1 MSHPWFQIT
10 SLLPTSAATAPAR
23 RTGARPATSPPAT
36 CLTPGWSI
44 FPWLR
49 AILLPVLST
58 LGRAW
63 RRVLATLRWSRLS
76 VGGRGQRRGIPI
88 EVLVSNDAERRTL
101 ERQLRVT
108 LHKLRGALGP
118 LPSGRRVAVVVQ
130 HTLDAEVPLASRCDV
145 RRDGGGTVLFLI
157 RLALHVHGR
166 ALPTDEV
173 LAQLAD
179 RYVALAFGDDP
190 PGPPHSGAPPVG
202 EAGTPTLGSVAV
214 DTGLAD
220 PVPAVPAA
228 VGAAPP
234 LSAIGSV
241 ADEVA
246 LAAEGAGPRDSGRVP
261 ATTPDAAPQAR
272 PVPARRASR
281 PPARSS
287 ATRSPAVAIPL
298 IDPLGLRTSPPAPRP
313 IGTPVE
319 GASAPV
325 PPGADAAPGTAVP
338 PGTDVAPGATLA
350 DPAATERPGRRDRNR
365 RRGIT
370 G

>member
-1 MSHPWFQIT
+1 MSHRWFHIT
-10 SLLPTSAATAPAR
+10 TPFTASASPAR
-23 RTGARPATSPPAT
+23 RAGVRPAAPPPAAR
-36 CLTPGWSI
+36 LARGWYI

-49 AILLPVLST
+49 TISLAVLST

-63 RRVLATLRWSRLS
+63 RRVFATLRWPRLWL
-76 VGGRGQRRGIPI
+76 GGRRGIPI
-88 EVLVSNDAERRTL
+88 EVLVSNDSERRTL

-130 HTLDAEVPLASRCDV
+130 HTLGAEVPLASRCDA

-234 LSAIGSV
+234 LSASGTV

-261 ATTPDAAPQAR
+261 ATTPDAAPQPR

-338 PGTDVAPGATLA
+338 PGTDIAPGATLA
-350 DPAATERPGRRDRNR
+350 EPVAMERPGRRDRNR